1 MNKGLLAL
9 NIVLLIGVGI
19 LFFLFFNKKDN
30 TSVVIPIRTNHDT
43 VTQKQQ
49 TPVAYFDM
57 DSIEANFVLWKQV
70 QAEVVRREA
79 GINDTITQMRNGFQ
93 SYYQKLQAQSANL
106 SPRQKDSLGNE
117 LAQMDA
123 EIKNRTA
130 ELNQKYQT
138 YFMTRQQEIVTKI
151 INYCKEFNKDKKYSY
166 IIAREPGLFYY
177 TDTAYN
183 VTSELLKGLNAFYN
197 KKKWVPVQLLTN

>member
-9 NIVLLIGVGI
+9 NIVLLIGVAI

-30 TSVVIPIRTNHDT
+30 TSSVIPIRNNHDT
-43 VTQKQQ
+43 AIQKQQ

-57 DSIEANFVLWKQV
+57 DSIEANFFLWKQV
-70 QAEVVRREA
+70 QTEVVKREA
-79 GINDTITQMRNGFQ
+79 GINDTINQMRNGFQ
-93 SYYQKLQAQSANL
+93 SYYQKLQSQSANL

-138 YFMTRQQEIVTKI
+138 YFMSRQQEIVTKI
-151 INYCKEFNKDKKYSY
+151 KNYCKEFNKDKKYSY

-183 VTSELLKGLNAFYN
+183 VTSELLKGLNAFYS
-197 KKKWVPVQLLTN
+197 KKK

>member
-9 NIVLLIGVGI
+9 NIILLISVGV
-19 LFFLFFNKKDN
+19 LFFLFFSKKDN
-30 TSVVIPIRTNHDT
+30 TSSVAPDRTIRDT
-43 VTQKQQ
+43 SAKWQH

-57 DSIEANFVLWKQV
+57 DSIEANFILWKQV
-70 QAEVVRREA
+70 QAEVVKREA
-79 GINDTITQMRNGFQ
+79 GINDTINQMRNGFQ
-93 SYYQKLQAQSANL
+93 SYYQKLQAQSASL

-151 INYCKEFNKDKKYSY
+151 KNYCKEFNKDKKYSY

-197 KKKWVPVQLLTN
+197 KKK

>member
-1 MNKGLLAL
+1 MNKGLLTL
-9 NIVLLIGVGI
+9 NIVLLICVGV
-19 LFFLFFNKKDN
+19 LFFLFFTRKDN
-30 TSVVIPIRTNHDT
+30 ATSVPPNRTDPDT
-43 VTQKQQ
+43 ASKWQH

-70 QAEVVRREA
+70 QAEVVKTEA
-79 GINDTITQMRNGFQ
+79 GINDTINQMRNGFQ

-106 SPRQKDSLGNE
+106 SPRQKDSLGNV

-151 INYCKEFNKDKKYSY
+151 KSYCKEFNKDKKYSY

-183 VTSELLKGLNAFYN
+183 VTSELLKGLNAFYS
-197 KKKWVPVQLLTN
+197 KKK

>member
-9 NIVLLIGVGI
+9 NIVLLIGVAI

-30 TSVVIPIRTNHDT
+30 TTSVIPTRTNPDT
-43 VTQKQQ
+43 ASKWQH

-70 QAEVVRREA
+70 QAEVVKREA

-117 LAQMDA
+117 LAQMDS

-138 YFMTRQQEIVTKI
+138 FFMSKQQEIVTLIK
-151 INYCKEFNKDKKYSY
+151 NYCKEFNKDKRYSY

-183 VTSELLKGLNAFYN
+183 VTSDLLKGLNAFYT
-197 KKKWVPVQLLTN
+197 KKK

>member
-30 TSVVIPIRTNHDT
+30 TSSVTPTRTDPDP
-43 VTQKQQ
+43 VAQEQQ

-70 QAEVVRREA
+70 QAEVVKRET
-79 GINDTITQMRNGFQ
+79 GINDTINQMRNGFQ
-93 SYYQKLQAQSANL
+93 TYYQKLQAQSANL

-123 EIKNRTA
+123 VIKNRTA

-151 INYCKEFNKDKKYSY
+151 KNYCKEFNKDKKYSY

-183 VTSELLKGLNAFYN
+183 VTSELLKGLNAFYG
-197 KKKWVPVQLLTN
+197 KKK

>member
-9 NIVLLIGVGI
+9 NIVLLIGVAI
-19 LFFLFFNKKDN
+19 LFFLFFTRKDKV
-30 TSVVIPIRTNHDT
+30 TSVITRTGTDT
-43 VTQKQQ
+43 AAQWQH

-57 DSIEANFVLWKQV
+57 DSIEANFVLWKKV
-70 QAEVVRREA
+70 QAEVVKREA
-79 GINDTITQMRNGFQ
+79 GINDTINQMKMGFQ
-93 SYYQKLQAQSANL
+93 SYYQKLQSQSANL

-117 LAQMDA
+117 LAQMDS

-130 ELNQKYQT
+130 ELNQNYQAF
-138 YFMTRQQEIVTKI
+138 FMSKQQEIVTLIKS
-151 INYCKEFNKDKKYSY
+151 YCKEFNKDRRFSY

-183 VTSELLKGLNAFYN
+183 VTSDLLKGLNAFYS
-197 KKKWVPVQLLTN
+197 KKK

>member
-9 NIVLLIGVGI
+9 NIILLIGVGI
-19 LFFLFFNKKDN
+19 LFFLFFNKKNDT
-30 TSVVIPIRTNHDT
+30 TSVTSIRTSPDT
-43 VTQKQQ
+43 ASQWQH

-70 QAEVVRREA
+70 QAEVVKREA
-79 GINDTITQMRNGFQ
+79 GINDTINQMKMSFQ
-93 SYYQKLQAQSANL
+93 NYYQKLQAQSANL

-123 EIKNRTA
+123 QIKNRTA
-130 ELNQKYQT
+130 ELNQNYQA
-138 YFMTRQQEIVTKI
+138 YFMSRQQEIVTKI
-151 INYCKEFNKDKKYSY
+151 KNYCKEFNKDKKYSY

-183 VTSELLKGLNAFYN
+183 VTSDLLKGLNAFYN
-197 KKKWVPVQLLTN
+197 KKK

>member
-9 NIVLLIGVGI
+9 NIVLLIGVGV

-30 TSVVIPIRTNHDT
+30 TSSVTSTRTDPDPVV
-43 VTQKQQ
+43 QEQ

-70 QAEVVRREA
+70 QAEVVKREA
-79 GINDTITQMRNGFQ
+79 GINDTINQMRNGFQ

-106 SPRQKDSLGNE
+106 SPRQKDSLGNV

-151 INYCKEFNKDKKYSY
+151 KNYCKEFNKDKKYSY

-183 VTSELLKGLNAFYN
+183 VTSELLKGLNAFYA
-197 KKKWVPVQLLTN
+197 KKK

>member
-30 TSVVIPIRTNHDT
+30 TSSVIPIRNDHDT
-43 VTQKQQ
+43 AIQKQQ

-57 DSIEANFVLWKQV
+57 DSIEANFFLWKQV
-70 QAEVVRREA
+70 QTEVVKREA
-79 GINDTITQMRNGFQ
+79 GINDTINQMRNGFQ
-93 SYYQKLQAQSANL
+93 SYYQKLQSQSANL

-138 YFMTRQQEIVTKI
+138 YFMSRQQEIVTKI
-151 INYCKEFNKDKKYSY
+151 KNYCKEFNKDKKYSY

-183 VTSELLKGLNAFYN
+183 VTSELLKGLNAFYS
-197 KKKWVPVQLLTN
+197 KKK

>member
-9 NIVLLIGVGI
+9 NIVLLISVAI

-30 TSVVIPIRTNHDT
+30 PSSVIPIRNNHDT
-43 VTQKQQ
+43 AIQKQQ

-57 DSIEANFVLWKQV
+57 DSIEANFFLWKQV
-70 QAEVVRREA
+70 QTEVVKREA
-79 GINDTITQMRNGFQ
+79 GINDTINQMRNGFQ

-138 YFMTRQQEIVTKI
+138 YFMSRQQEIVTKI
-151 INYCKEFNKDKKYSY
+151 KNYCKEFNKDKKYSY

-183 VTSELLKGLNAFYN
+183 VTSELLKGLNAFYS
-197 KKKWVPVQLLTN
+197 KKK

>member
-9 NIVLLIGVGI
+9 NIVLLIGVGV

-30 TSVVIPIRTNHDT
+30 TST
-43 VTQKQQ
+43 VTPTRTDPVPVVQEQ

-70 QAEVVRREA
+70 QAEVVKRES
-79 GINDTITQMRNGFQ
+79 GINDTINQMRNGFQ
-93 SYYQKLQAQSANL
+93 NYYQKLQAQSANL

-151 INYCKEFNKDKKYSY
+151 KNYCKEFNKDKKYSY

-183 VTSELLKGLNAFYN
+183 VTSELLKGLNAFYT
-197 KKKWVPVQLLTN
+197 KKK

>member
-9 NIVLLIGVGI
+9 NIVLLIGVGV

-30 TSVVIPIRTNHDT
+30 TSSVSPARTDPDSVV
-43 VTQKQQ
+43 QEQ

-70 QAEVVRREA
+70 QAEVVKRES
-79 GINDTITQMRNGFQ
+79 GINDTINQMRNGFQ
-93 SYYQKLQAQSANL
+93 NYYQKLQAQSANL

-123 EIKNRTA
+123 EIKNRTS

-151 INYCKEFNKDKKYSY
+151 KNYCKEFNKDKKYSY

-183 VTSELLKGLNAFYN
+183 VTSELLKGLNAFYQ
-197 KKKWVPVQLLTN
+197 KKK

>member
-1 MNKGLLAL
+1 MNKGLLVL
-9 NIVLLIGVGI
+9 NIVLLIGVAI

-30 TSVVIPIRTNHDT
+30 TTSVTPTRTDPDT
-43 VTQKQQ
+43 ASKWQH

-70 QAEVVRREA
+70 QAEVVKREA
-79 GINDTITQMRNGFQ
+79 GINDTINQMKMGFQ
-93 SYYQKLQAQSANL
+93 NYYQKLQAQSANL

-123 EIKNRTA
+123 QIKNRTS
-130 ELNQKYQT
+130 ELNQNYQT

-151 INYCKEFNKDKKYSY
+151 KNYCKEFNKDKKYSY

-183 VTSELLKGLNAFYN
+183 VTSELLKGLNAFYS
-197 KKKWVPVQLLTN
+197 KKK

>member
-30 TSVVIPIRTNHDT
+30 TSSVIPIRNNHDT
-43 VTQKQQ
+43 AIQKQQ

-57 DSIEANFVLWKQV
+57 DSIEANFFLWKQV
-70 QAEVVRREA
+70 QAEVVKREA
-79 GINDTITQMRNGFQ
+79 GINDTINQMRNGFQ
-93 SYYQKLQAQSANL
+93 SYYQKLQSQSANL

-138 YFMTRQQEIVTKI
+138 YFMSRQQEIVTKI
-151 INYCKEFNKDKKYSY
+151 KNYCKEFNKDKKYSY

-183 VTSELLKGLNAFYN
+183 VTSELLKGLNAFYT
-197 KKKWVPVQLLTN
+197 KKK

>member
-9 NIVLLIGVGI
+9 NIVLLIAVGI
-19 LFFLFFNKKDN
+19 LFFLFFNKKDD
-30 TSVVIPIRTNHDT
+30 TSSGTPARTDPDT
-43 VTQKQQ
+43 APQWQH

-70 QAEVVRREA
+70 QAEVVKREA
-79 GINDTITQMRNGFQ
+79 GINDTINQMRNGFQ

-106 SPRQKDSLGNE
+106 SPRQKDSLSNE

-123 EIKNRTA
+123 EIKNRTSD
-130 ELNQKYQT
+130 LNQKYQT

-151 INYCKEFNKDKKYSY
+151 KSYCKEFNKDKKYSY

-183 VTSELLKGLNAFYN
+183 VTSELLKGLNAFYS
-197 KKKWVPVQLLTN
+197 KKK

>member
-9 NIVLLIGVGI
+9 NVVLLIGVAV
-19 LFFLFFNKKDN
+19 LFFLFFSKKDN
-30 TSVVIPIRTNHDT
+30 TGPITPARTDADPAPQWQH
-43 VTQKQQ
+43 

-57 DSIEANFVLWKQV
+57 DSVEANFVLWKQV
-70 QAEVVRREA
+70 QAEVVKREA
-79 GINDTITQMRNGFQ
+79 GINDTINQMKMGFQ
-93 SYYQKLQAQSANL
+93 NYYQKLQAQSANL

-123 EIKNRTA
+123 QIKNRTA
-130 ELNQKYQT
+130 ELNQNYQS
-138 YFMTRQQEIVTKI
+138 YYMTRQQEIVTKI
-151 INYCKEFNKDKKYSY
+151 KNYCKEFNKDKKYSY

-183 VTSELLKGLNAFYN
+183 VTSELLKGLNAFYS
-197 KKKWVPVQLLTN
+197 KKK

>member
-1 MNKGLLAL
+1 MNKGLLVL
-9 NIVLLIGVGI
+9 NIVLLIGVAILFI
-19 LFFLFFNKKDN
+19 LFFSKKDKM
-30 TSVVIPIRTNHDT
+30 TSVIPLRTGADT
-43 VTQKQQ
+43 AAKWEH

-57 DSIEANFVLWKQV
+57 DSIEANFILWKQV
-70 QAEVVRREA
+70 QAEVVKREA

-93 SYYQKLQAQSANL
+93 SYYQKLQAQSGNL

-130 ELNQKYQT
+130 ELNQKYQAF
-138 YFMTRQQEIVTKI
+138 FMSKQQEIVTLIK
-151 INYCKEFNKDKKYSY
+151 NYCKEFNKDKRYSY

-197 KKKWVPVQLLTN
+197 KKK

>member
-9 NIVLLIGVGI
+9 NIVLLIGVAI
-19 LFFLFFNKKDN
+19 LFFLFFTRKDKV
-30 TSVVIPIRTNHDT
+30 TSVITTRTGIDT
-43 VTQKQQ
+43 VAQWEH

-57 DSIEANFVLWKQV
+57 DSIEANFILWKKV
-70 QAEVVRREA
+70 HAEVVKREA
-79 GINDTITQMRNGFQ
+79 GINDTINQMKMSFQ

-106 SPRQKDSLGNE
+106 SPRQKDSLGNQ
-117 LAQMDA
+117 LAQMDS

-130 ELNQKYQT
+130 ELNQTYQT
-138 YFMTRQQEIVTKI
+138 FFMNKQQEIVTLIK
-151 INYCKEFNKDKKYSY
+151 NYCKEFNKDRRFSY

-183 VTSELLKGLNAFYN
+183 VTSDLLKGLNAFYS
-197 KKKWVPVQLLTN
+197 KKK

>member
-9 NIVLLIGVGI
+9 NIVLLIGVAI

-30 TSVVIPIRTNHDT
+30 TSSVIPIRNDHDT
-43 VTQKQQ
+43 AIQKQQ

-57 DSIEANFVLWKQV
+57 DSIEANFFLWKQV
-70 QAEVVRREA
+70 QTEVVKREA
-79 GINDTITQMRNGFQ
+79 GINDTINQMRNGFQ
-93 SYYQKLQAQSANL
+93 SYYQKLQSQSGNL

-130 ELNQKYQT
+130 ELNQKYQA
-138 YFMTRQQEIVTKI
+138 YFMSKQQEIVTLIK
-151 INYCKEFNKDKKYSY
+151 NYCKEFNKDKRYSY

-183 VTSELLKGLNAFYN
+183 VTSELLKGLNAFYT
-197 KKKWVPVQLLTN
+197 KKK

>member
-30 TSVVIPIRTNHDT
+30 TSSVIPIRNNHDT
-43 VTQKQQ
+43 AIQKQQ

-57 DSIEANFVLWKQV
+57 DSIEANFFLWKQV
-70 QAEVVRREA
+70 QTEVVKREA
-79 GINDTITQMRNGFQ
+79 GINDTINQMRNGFQ

-138 YFMTRQQEIVTKI
+138 YFMSRQQEIVTKI
-151 INYCKEFNKDKKYSY
+151 KNYCKEFNKDKKYSY

-183 VTSELLKGLNAFYN
+183 VTSELLKGLNAFYA
-197 KKKWVPVQLLTN
+197 KKK

>member
-1 MNKGLLAL
+1 MNKGLLTL
-9 NIVLLIGVGI
+9 NIVLLICVGV
-19 LFFLFFNKKDN
+19 LFFLFFTRKDN
-30 TSVVIPIRTNHDT
+30 ATSVPPNRTDPDT
-43 VTQKQQ
+43 ASKWQH

-70 QAEVVRREA
+70 QAEVVKTEA

-93 SYYQKLQAQSANL
+93 SYYQKLQAQSGNL

-130 ELNQKYQT
+130 ELNQKYQA
-138 YFMTRQQEIVTKI
+138 YFMSKQQEIVTLIK
-151 INYCKEFNKDKKYSY
+151 NYCKEFNKDKRYSY

-183 VTSELLKGLNAFYN
+183 VTSELLKGLNAFYT
-197 KKKWVPVQLLTN
+197 KKK

>member
-9 NIVLLIGVGI
+9 NIVLLICVGV
-19 LFFLFFNKKDN
+19 LFFLFFNRKDN
-30 TSVVIPIRTNHDT
+30 TSSVTPARTDPDT
-43 VTQKQQ
+43 APQWQH

-70 QAEVVRREA
+70 QAEVVKREA
-79 GINDTITQMRNGFQ
+79 GINDTINQMKMSFQ
-93 SYYQKLQAQSANL
+93 NYYQKLQAQSANL

-123 EIKNRTA
+123 QIKNRTA
-130 ELNQKYQT
+130 ELNQNYQA
-138 YFMTRQQEIVTKI
+138 YFMSRQQEIVTKI
-151 INYCKEFNKDKKYSY
+151 KNYCKEFNKDKKYSY

-183 VTSELLKGLNAFYN
+183 VTSELLKGLNAFYT
-197 KKKWVPVQLLTN
+197 KKK

>member
-9 NIVLLIGVGI
+9 NIVLLISVGI
-19 LFFLFFNKKDN
+19 LFFLFFNKKDS
-30 TSVVIPIRTNHDT
+30 TSSVTPSRTNGDT
-43 VTQKQQ
+43 AAQWKH

-70 QAEVVRREA
+70 QAEVVKTEA
-79 GINDTITQMRNGFQ
+79 GINDTINQMRNGFQ

-117 LAQMDA
+117 LARMDA

-151 INYCKEFNKDKKYSY
+151 KNYCKEFNKDKKYSY

-197 KKKWVPVQLLTN
+197 KKK

>member
-9 NIVLLIGVGI
+9 NIVLLIGVGV
-19 LFFLFFNKKDN
+19 LFFLFFNKKDS
-30 TSVVIPIRTNHDT
+30 TTTVIPIRTNPDT
-43 VTQKQQ
+43 VSQWQH

-57 DSIEANFVLWKQV
+57 DSIEANFFLWKQV
-70 QAEVVRREA
+70 QAEVMKREA
-79 GINDTITQMRNGFQ
+79 GINDTINQMKMGFQ

-138 YFMTRQQEIVTKI
+138 YFMSRQQEIVTKI
-151 INYCKEFNKDKKYSY
+151 KNYCKEFNKDKKYSY

-183 VTSELLKGLNAFYN
+183 VTSELLKGLNA
-197 KKKWVPVQLLTN
+197 

>member
-19 LFFLFFNKKDN
+19 LFFLFFNRKDN
-30 TSVVIPIRTNHDT
+30 ASSVTPTRTDPDPAPQWQH
-43 VTQKQQ
+43 

-70 QAEVVRREA
+70 QAEVVKREA
-79 GINDTITQMRNGFQ
+79 GINDTINQMKMGFQ
-93 SYYQKLQAQSANL
+93 NYYQKLQAQSANL

-123 EIKNRTA
+123 QIKNRTA
-130 ELNQKYQT
+130 ELNQNYQS
-138 YFMTRQQEIVTKI
+138 YYMTRQQEIVTKI
-151 INYCKEFNKDKKYSY
+151 KNYCKEFNKDKKYSY

-197 KKKWVPVQLLTN
+197 KKK